1 MNTRRRKNQPAEEAD
16 QTDSSPEI
24 KSVKNIRLGKDEP
37 NMSKQSPPITLEGVL
52 DTMKQLFEE
61 NAKKMNDSEN
71 RLKSV
76 MEKSLS
82 EISEKV
88 KQVEEENVALK
99 KENQDIK
106 WRLRNIERESKRN
119 NVVFS
124 GLTFENPRD
133 GYEELDKIVERAT
146 KGRAKVSGIR
156 IINTKAQGKKIV
168 ARCNT
173 FEEKI
178 TILQSKKEMKSME
191 RGTPVYVDDDLPK
204 EDRETQ
210 AKIRNEAKKRRDEGS
225 QVKVA
230 GTRMKIDNI
239 WYRWNELTNQPEP
252 FRNQAR
258 GTADRDILE
267 HPGSQK

>member
-1 MNTRRRKNQPAEEAD
+1 MEAGEEGETLKALLLFF
-16 QTDSSPEI
+16 SPVGGNKI
-24 KSVKNIRLGKDEP
+24 PLDNP
-37 NMSKQSPPITLEGVL
+37 NL
-52 DTMKQLFEE
+52 D
-61 NAKKMNDSEN
+61 
-71 RLKSV
+71 
-76 MEKSLS
+76 
-82 EISEKV
+82 
-88 KQVEEENVALK
+88 
-99 KENQDIK
+99 
-106 WRLRNIERESKRN
+106 
-119 NVVFS
+119 
-124 GLTFENPRD
+124 
-133 GYEELDKIVERAT
+133 
-146 KGRAKVSGIR
+146 
-156 IINTKAQGKKIV
+156 TKAQGKKIV